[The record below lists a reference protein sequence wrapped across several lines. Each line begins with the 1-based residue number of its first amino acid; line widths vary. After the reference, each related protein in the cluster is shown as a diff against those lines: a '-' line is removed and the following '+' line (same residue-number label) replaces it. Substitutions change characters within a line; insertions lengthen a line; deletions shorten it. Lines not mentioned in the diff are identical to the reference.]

1 MCLIVTG
8 DFNARCSRWWQ
19 NDIANSTGQEID
31 SLVANNSTSCIDL
44 LFCTNL
50 NTTSNYGID
59 VSIFDKC
66 HQNIIFGKVNIRVP
80 LPPVHIHEVWN
91 YSQVNVENI
100 KYPISN
106 FNWSKAFEDFS
117 ADGKVKHL
125 KKTLLNIFEFIFQL
139 KKLSAIIVN
148 LFGLMIT

>member
-1 MCLIVTG
+1 MELMFQFLINIT
-8 DFNARCSRWWQ
+8 
-19 NDIANSTGQEID
+19 IIL
-31 SLVANNSTSCIDL
+31 SLVRSLT
-44 LFCTNL
+44 
-50 NTTSNYGID
+50 
-59 VSIFDKC
+59 
-66 HQNIIFGKVNIRVP
+66 
-80 LPPVHIHEVWN
+80 PVHIHEVWN

-117 ADGKVKHL
+117 ADGKDKHL

-139 KKLSAIIVN
+139 KKLSVIIVN